1 MKEQFDK
8 ELRNHIKDTFG
19 EFDDHLADDGWR
31 KLIDRK
37 KRKRRGFIFWYAL
50 PSGVAAS
57 IALFLLLNQSEDI
70 PYQNLKTEKKIENIA
85 KENPSNGFKKLDV
98 GQSNLDKKNEKI
110 IEDSDESKIV
120 KEENSSL
127 KNSDFES
134 EIEETISSSKSI
146 INNKNTSLTLSN
158 KPMEIGVSVA
168 EDLKIKINENILIE
182 EITEIPVLSKESEF
196 NKTNN
201 TNNFME
207 SVVKISTQEKAL
219 TAPQGNFNQNIIIQ
233 TLEKP
238 KELSRKLIVSN
249 SVKDDTKN
257 NKPISNKKKF
267 KVGIDANTYIN
278 FSENGINDKINLG
291 LGLVSEIKLT
301 KQFSVNTGIML
312 NSQNSTFNGNQ
323 KSTQDFLKST
333 VAFSGIA
340 TVPVAQVTNAKLV
353 GLDIPV
359 NLKYALKFGKT
370 TSFISSGFSSYS
382 VINEKYVNEFSVISY
397 SFNNVSTSNVTSI
410 NKNPEGKF
418 SYFKFART
426 LDVSI
431 GILYPLS
438 KKRTLSI
445 EPFMK
450 YPLSGLG
457 YQDLKIGSSG
467 ISFKMN
473 FGK

>member
-19 EFDDHLADDGWR
+19 DFDDHLADDGWR
-31 KLIDRK
+31 KLNDRK
-37 KRKRRGFIFWYAL
+37 KRKRRGFIFWYVL
-50 PSGVAAS
+50 PSCIAAS
-57 IALFLLLNQSEDI
+57 IALFLLLNQSIDI
-70 PYQNLKTEKKIENIA
+70 PYQNWKTEEKIENSA
-85 KENPSNGFKKLDV
+85 NENPSDGFKKLDV
-98 GQSNLDKKNEKI
+98 AQSNLDKKTEKI
-110 IEDSDESKIV
+110 IENSDELKIV

-134 EIEETISSSKSI
+134 EIEENSSSSKSI

-158 KPMEIGVSVA
+158 KPIEKEVSVA
-168 EDLKIKINENILIE
+168 DNLKIKINENILIE
-182 EITEIPVLSKESEF
+182 EITEIPAFSKESD
-196 NKTNN
+196 NI
-201 TNNFME
+201 NNFME
-207 SVVKISTQEKAL
+207 SVVKISTQEKAF
-219 TAPQGNFNQNIIIQ
+219 TAPQSNFNQNITIQ
-233 TLEKP
+233 SLEKP
-238 KELSRKLIVSN
+238 NELSRKSIVSN
-249 SVKDDTKN
+249 SDKDDTKN
-257 NKPISNKKKF
+257 NNPISNKKKF
-267 KVGIDANTYIN
+267 KVGIDANTYVN
-278 FSENGINDKINLG
+278 FSENGINDRINLG

-301 KQFSVNTGIML
+301 KQFSVNTGITL

-323 KSTQDFLKST
+323 KSTQDFLKSN

-353 GLDIPV
+353 GLDFPV

-438 KKRTLSI
+438 KKSTLSI

-457 YQDLKIGSSG
+457 YQDLKIGASG

>member
-19 EFDDHLADDGWR
+19 DFDDHLADDGWR
-31 KLIDRK
+31 KLNDRK
-37 KRKRRGFIFWYAL
+37 KRKRRGFIFWYVL
-50 PSGVAAS
+50 PSGIAAS
-57 IALFLLLNQSEDI
+57 IALFLLLNQSVDI
-70 PYQNLKTEKKIENIA
+70 PNQNGKTEEKIENTD

-98 GQSNLDKKNEKI
+98 TQSNLDKKTEEILEN
-110 IEDSDESKIV
+110 SDELKIV
-120 KEENSSL
+120 KEKNSPL
-127 KNSDFES
+127 NNSDFEL
-134 EIEETISSSKSI
+134 EIEEKISNSKSI

-158 KPMEIGVSVA
+158 KLVKKQVSVA

-182 EITEIPVLSKESEF
+182 EITEIPALSKESEF
-196 NKTNN
+196 NKSDI

-207 SVVKISTQEKAL
+207 SVVKISTQEKKF
-219 TAPQGNFNQNIIIQ
+219 TAPQSDFNQNITIQ
-233 TLEKP
+233 SQKKP
-238 KELSRKLIVSN
+238 NELSQKLIVSN
-249 SVKDDTKN
+249 SVKDDTQN

-267 KVGIDANTYIN
+267 KVGIDANTYVN

-301 KQFSVNTGIML
+301 KQFSVNTGITL
-312 NSQNSTFNGNQ
+312 NSQNSTFTGNQ
-323 KSTQDFLKST
+323 KSNQDFFKSS
-333 VAFSGIA
+333 VGFSGIA

-353 GLDIPV
+353 GLDIPI

-382 VINEKYVNEFSVISY
+382 LINEKYVNEFSVISY

-410 NKNPEGKF
+410 NKNPEGRF

-438 KKRTLSI
+438 KKSTLSI

-457 YQDLKIGSSG
+457 YQDLKIGASG